1 MTTIAYKDGVI
12 AYDSRVTR
20 GSLIDHDDY
29 EKLIHRNGHQFLFTG
44 SGCDFPALIDEY
56 LGLKLS
62 EKPLEASG
70 VVITNGRLYQ
80 IGHDAESGFWVDEV
94 WLERSYAAGSGRD
107 FALAAM
113 DMGATAK
120 EAVELAAKRDAYT
133 GGTIRTLIIDEVR
146 ANAKTAPAAVIAQA
160 V

>member
-29 EKLIHRNGHQFLFTG
+29 EKLIHRQGHRFLFTG
-44 SGCDFPALIDEY
+44 CGPDFAALIDEF
-56 LGLKLS
+56 LGVKAGD
-62 EKPLEASG
+62 KPLDATG
-70 VVITNGRLYQ
+70 LVITNGRLCQ
-80 IGHDAESGFWVDEV
+80 IGRDVESGFWMDDV
-94 WLERSYAAGSGRD
+94 WAERPFAIGSGRD

-120 EAVELAAKRDAYT
+120 EAVAAAARRDVYT
-133 GGTIRTLIIDEVR
+133 GGTIRTVTI
-146 ANAKTAPAAVIAQA
+146 T
-160 V
+160 

>member
-29 EKLIHRNGHQFLFTG
+29 EKLIHRQGHCFLITG
-44 SGCDFPALIDEY
+44 SGCDFSTLIDEFF
-56 LGLKLS
+56 GAKS
-62 EKPLEASG
+62 GRKPLDAVAL
-70 VVITNGRLYQ
+70 VVTNGGLCQ
-80 IGHDAESGFWVDEV
+80 VGHDAESGFWMDDV
-94 WLERSYAAGSGRD
+94 WMDRPFAIGSGRD

-113 DMGATAK
+113 DMGASGK
-120 EAVELAAKRDAYT
+120 EAVEAAAKRDIYT

>member
-20 GSLIDHDDY
+20 GSLIDYDDF
-29 EKLIHRNGHQFLFTG
+29 EKLVYRDGHRFLFTG

-62 EKPLEASG
+62 DKPLEASG

-80 IGHDAESGFWVDEV
+80 IGHDAESGFWIDEV
-94 WLERSYAAGSGRD
+94 WSERTYAAGSGRD

-120 EAVELAAKRDAYT
+120 EAVELATRRDVYT
-133 GGTIRTLIIDEVR
+133 GGVIRTL
-146 ANAKTAPAAVIAQA
+146 VIGGRSVPQG
-160 V
+160 

>member
-44 SGCDFPALIDEY
+44 CGPDFSSLIDEF
-56 LGLKLS
+56 LGVKAGDR
-62 EKPLEASG
+62 PLDASG
-70 VVITNGRLYQ
+70 MVVTNGGICL
-80 IGHDAESGFWVDEV
+80 IGRDAESGFWVDDV
-94 WLERSYAAGSGRD
+94 WMDRPFAIGSGRD

-113 DMGATAK
+113 DMGASAE
-120 EAVELAAKRDAYT
+120 EAVRAAMKRDVYT
-133 GGTIRTLIIDEVR
+133 GGKVRTLRVAHD
-146 ANAKTAPAAVIAQA
+146 PAISPERSA
-160 V
+160 

>member
-29 EKLIHRNGHQFLFTG
+29 EKLIHRNGHRFLMTG
-44 SGCDFPALIDEY
+44 SGCDFAALIDEY
-56 LGLKLS
+56 LGVKLGD
-62 EKPLEASG
+62 KPLEANG
-70 VVITNGRLYQ
+70 LVVTNGKLYQ
-80 IGHDAESGFWVDEV
+80 IGRDAETGFWVDDV
-94 WLERSYAAGSGRD
+94 WAERPFAIGSGRD

-120 EAVELAAKRDAYT
+120 EAVEMAARRDICT
-133 GGTIRTLIIDEVR
+133 GGTIRTLIIGSSE
-146 ANAKTAPAAVIAQA
+146 AG
-160 V
+160 

>member
-29 EKLIHRNGHQFLFTG
+29 EKLIHRKGHRFLFTG
-44 SGCDFPALIDEY
+44 CGPDFPMLMDEFFGVKNGDRP
-56 LGLKLS
+56 LDSSGL
-62 EKPLEASG
+62 
-70 VVITNGRLYQ
+70 VITNGKLWQ
-80 IGHDAESGFWVDEV
+80 IGRDAESGFWMDEI
-94 WLERSYAAGSGRD
+94 WAERPFAMGSGRD

-120 EAVELAAKRDAYT
+120 EAVEAAAKRDVYT
-133 GGTIRTLIIDEVR
+133 GGTIRTLIIDEGM
-146 ANAKTAPAAVIAQA
+146 ADAKTTAPGVTA
-160 V
+160 

>member
-29 EKLIHRNGHQFLFTG
+29 EKLIYRNGHQFLFTG
-44 SGCDFPALIDEY
+44 CSADFAALMDEFF
-56 LGLKLS
+56 GVKVS
-62 EKPLEASG
+62 DKPLDASG
-70 VVITNGRLYQ
+70 LVVTNGRLCQ
-80 IGHDAESGFWVDEV
+80 IGRDAESGFWLDDV
-94 WLERSYAAGSGRD
+94 WMERPFAIGSGRD

-120 EAVELAAKRDAYT
+120 EAVEAAAKRDTYT
-133 GGTIRTLIIDEVR
+133 GGTIRTLR
-146 ANAKTAPAAVIAQA
+146 VI
-160 V
+160 

>member
-29 EKLIHRNGHQFLFTG
+29 EKLVHRNGHQFLLTSCG
-44 SGCDFPALIDEY
+44 ADFASLMDEFFGVKIDD
-56 LGLKLS
+56 
-62 EKPLEASG
+62 KPLDANG
-70 VVITNGRLYQ
+70 LVVTNGRLCQ
-80 IGHDAESGFWVDEV
+80 IGRDAESGFWMDEV
-94 WLERSYAAGSGRD
+94 WMERSFAIGSGRD

-120 EAVELAAKRDAYT
+120 EAVESAAKRDVYT
-133 GGTIRTLIIDEVR
+133 VGTIRTLIIDPGK
-146 ANAKTAPAAVIAQA
+146 AG
-160 V
+160 

>member
-29 EKLIHRNGHQFLFTG
+29 EKLIHRQGHRFLLTG
-44 SGCDFPALIDEY
+44 SGCDFEALLDEFFGVK
-56 LGLKLS
+56 LGD
-62 EKPLEASG
+62 KPLEASG
-70 VVITNGRLYQ
+70 LVVSNGRLCQ
-80 IGHDAESGFWVDEV
+80 IGHDAESGFWMDEV
-94 WLERSYAAGSGRD
+94 WAERPFATGSGRD

-120 EAVELAAKRDAYT
+120 EAVEIAAKRDVYT
-133 GGTIRTLIIDEVR
+133 GGTIRTLTINESIE
-146 ANAKTAPAAVIAQA
+146 
-160 V
+160 